1 MASGCPPVL
10 QSGCFMSYYFTP
22 RLLPVFAA
30 ALIGLAGCHRLPDTS
45 QIESWGI
52 QALHGRDHQAIKNLQ
67 QWAEWGLP
75 AAQRE
80 LALALVLVENTQ
92 QQALVWLEKAAL
104 NKDREAQFHL
114 AEANYK
120 ARWTVPQNYPQA
132 LRWYRAAAA
141 QGHSQ
146 ASLMLWRMAKYGEAQ
161 PVNLND
167 SIKWLQTASQQ
178 GNPQAMFLLS
188 NAYAAGEGVQRD
200 AGQARHWLEQA
211 AELEYPVA
219 MHELAL
225 QMNQGDNPEEAR
237 KASEL
242 LKEAADERLLRW
254 NRY

>member
-1 MASGCPPVL
+1 MSGSISRPCLAILMAL
-10 QSGCFMSYYFTP
+10 
-22 RLLPVFAA
+22 
-30 ALIGLAGCHRLPDTS
+30 ALNLSACQRLPDS
-45 QIESWGI
+45 AQIENWGI
-52 QALHGRDHQAIKNLQ
+52 QALHGRDQQAIRHLQ

-75 AAQRE
+75 SAQRE

-92 QQALVWLEKAAL
+92 QQALIWLEKAAL
-104 NKDREAQFHL
+104 GKDREAQFHL

-120 ARWTVPQNYPQA
+120 ARWTAPQNYPQA
-132 LRWYRAAAA
+132 LHWYQAASA

-161 PVNLND
+161 PANQPD

-188 NAYAAGEGVQRD
+188 NAYAAGDGVPRD
-200 AGQARHWLEQA
+200 PVQARHWLEQA

-225 QMNQGDNPEEAR
+225 QMDQTDNPEASR
-237 KASEL
+237 KAREL
-242 LKEAADERLLRW
+242 LKEASDERLLRW

>member
-1 MASGCPPVL
+1 
-10 QSGCFMSYYFTP
+10 MSYYLTP
-22 RLLPVFAA
+22 RFMPFLAA
-30 ALIGLAGCHRLPDTS
+30 ALISLTGCERLPETA

-52 QALHGRDHQAIKNLQ
+52 QALHGRDHQALKNLQ

-92 QQALVWLEKAAL
+92 QQALVWLEKAAA

-120 ARWTVPQNYPQA
+120 ARWTVAQNFTQA
-132 LRWYRAAAA
+132 SHWYRAASA

-161 PVNLND
+161 PVSLHD
-167 SIKWLQTASQQ
+167 SVKWLQTASQQ

-188 NAYAAGEGVQRD
+188 NAYAAGEGVPRD
-200 AGQARHWLEQA
+200 TNQARHWLEQA

-225 QMNQGDNPEEAR
+225 QMNQTDNPEEAH
-237 KASEL
+237 KAREL